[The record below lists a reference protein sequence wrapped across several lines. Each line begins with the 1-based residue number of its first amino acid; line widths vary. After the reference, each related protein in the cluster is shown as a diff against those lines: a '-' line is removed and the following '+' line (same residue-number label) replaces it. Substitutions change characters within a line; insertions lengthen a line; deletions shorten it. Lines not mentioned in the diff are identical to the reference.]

1 MRDAFRA
8 KGHDAWSCDLEPG
21 NSKYHLQQD
30 VLTVLDRGWD
40 LGIFHPPCTF
50 LANSSSKHLYIDG
63 KKPNGKD
70 AERWKQLRLGAAF
83 FKELWE
89 TETIPE
95 VVCENPIML
104 GYAKDIIGAEP
115 TQIVQP
121 WMWGDPYTKRT
132 CFWVR
137 SGKLLVPKY
146 PTWDDCRKA
155 LRLPVGS
162 KPKAEVH
169 FAAPGPDRW
178 KKRSLTYPGIAKALA
193 DTFG

>member
-1 MRDAFRA
+1 VRDAFRA
-8 KGHDAWSCDLEPG
+8 KGHDAWSCDLEP
-21 NSKYHLQQD
+21 SDSRYHYQQD

-40 LGIFHPPCTF
+40 LGIFHPPCTY

-63 KKPNGKD
+63 KKPNGPD

-83 FKELWE
+83 FKTLWE
-89 TETIPE
+89 TEAIDK

-115 TQIVQP
+115 TQIIQP
-121 WMWGDPYTKRT
+121 WMFGDPFTKRT
-132 CFWVR
+132 CLWMR
-137 SGKLLVPKY
+137 NVPTLI
-146 PTWDDCRKA
+146 PTYATWEDCRKA

-178 KKRSLTYPGIAKALA
+178 KKRSLTYPGIAMALA
-193 DTFG
+193 KQLG

>member
-40 LGIFHPPCTF
+40 LGIFHPPCTY

-63 KKPNGKD
+63 KKENGKD
-70 AERWKQLRLGAAF
+70 PERWRNLHDGAF
-83 FKELWE
+83 FFKKLWQAP
-89 TETIPE
+89 IPK

-104 GYAKDIIGAEP
+104 GYAKRIIACEP
-115 TQIVQP
+115 TQIIQP
-121 WMWGDPYTKRT
+121 WMFGDPFTKRT
-132 CFWVR
+132 CLWMRNVEP
-137 SGKLLVPKY
+137 LVPTFPK
-146 PTWDDCRKA
+146 WEDCRKA

-162 KPKAEVH
+162 TPKAEVH

-178 KKRSLTYPGIAKALA
+178 KKRSLTYPGIAQALA
-193 DTFG
+193 DQLG